1 MYFWDTDFL
10 TDPGMFADLTPEAK
24 PQLGF
29 NREAF
34 GVSQG
39 LTPHPDEL
47 ILKRWQEG
55 GSGDPQDR
63 EGSDGG

>member
-1 MYFWDTDFL
+1 VYFWDTDFL
-10 TDPGMFADLTPEAK
+10 TDAGTFAELPPDAK

-34 GVSQG
+34 GVTQR

-47 ILKRWQEG
+47 ILRPWEEG
-55 GSGDPQDR
+55 GTG
-63 EGSDGG
+63 